1 MTKLEKRSFYS
12 EIIFVFFMFIFFV
25 CWAIVQPFNSA
36 PDEEMRYQICQ
47 YIFNNGCLPHGGD
60 PSLRNPIWGIS
71 YGFTPILSYII
82 SGFFMKITSIFSYN
96 PTVLLFSARLVSIL
110 CSTGT
115 VIMAIKTNKK
125 LFSGKNNWI
134 FIILVSLLPQFVF
147 ISSYVNT
154 DSLAIFSTTLII
166 YSWLLGLEHDW
177 RMKDCLFLGIS
188 LSICALSYYNAYGF
202 ILCSMFVFPI
212 SQLIAKTGS
221 KKYSIIFKKCC
232 FVSAVVILLCGWWF
246 LRNYLIYDG
255 DILGL
260 KTSNH
265 YSEMYAIDQYK
276 PSQIQTPL
284 HNNISLFCML
294 FKMGWLNVTY
304 MSFIGIFGYMNIL
317 IYPWMYYIYSLIFI
331 IGIIGCLCYFKKIF
345 FFKKSDSLS
354 KKKSLFNI
362 VMFISAIIPNILNII
377 YSYTCDFEPQGRYSL
392 PMLIPFMYFISTGI
406 NNILNKLIKNTK
418 LFKVTRY
425 TICLVCILISI
436 LCFTNIIVPKYC
448 N

>member
-1 MTKLEKRSFYS
+1 
-12 EIIFVFFMFIFFV
+12 
-25 CWAIVQPFNSA
+25 
-36 PDEEMRYQICQ
+36 
-47 YIFNNGCLPHGGD
+47 
-60 PSLRNPIWGIS
+60 
-71 YGFTPILSYII
+71 
-82 SGFFMKITSIFSYN
+82 
-96 PTVLLFSARLVSIL
+96 
-110 CSTGT
+110 
-115 VIMAIKTNKK
+115 
-125 LFSGKNNWI
+125 
-134 FIILVSLLPQFVF
+134 
-147 ISSYVNT
+147 
-154 DSLAIFSTTLII
+154 
-166 YSWLLGLEHDW
+166 
-177 RMKDCLFLGIS
+177 
-188 LSICALSYYNAYGF
+188 
-202 ILCSMFVFPI
+202 
-212 SQLIAKTGS
+212 
-221 KKYSIIFKKCC
+221 
-232 FVSAVVILLCGWWF
+232 
-246 LRNYLIYDG
+246 
-255 DILGL
+255 
-260 KTSNH
+260 
-265 YSEMYAIDQYK
+265 
-276 PSQIQTPL
+276 
-284 HNNISLFCML
+284 ML

-362 VMFISAIIPNILNII
+362 VMFISAIITNILNII